1 MRNRLKALAVATVL
15 AVQTGAAVAAETM
28 RLEWVLQ
35 GQFAGPIV
43 AYDKGW
49 YKEAGIELELLPAGP
64 DIKPAV
70 TVAQGTDTFGIGH
83 PHQVIAARAN
93 GAPLVMVL
101 QFGQKSATTYIA
113 RKEAGIEK
121 VQDMPGHSV
130 GLWFGG
136 DEYEFQAMLAAAG
149 VPQDEV
155 KLVSQGFDIIGW
167 LNKDYDVMQV
177 TLFNELLQVY
187 DQGIGKEDLT
197 FLNPEDYGVQMTS
210 GGIFASEAT
219 IEEKPELVQAMV
231 DATMRGWQA
240 ALADPE
246 AAAETVVRYNG
257 ELTVPSQVAQIKAM
271 GELICFGPTLEG
283 RFGYSEMK
291 SWETSQK
298 VLLGARLIDAP
309 IELDQGFTNAFWEKA
324 PAAYRKVSCPAS

>member
-1 MRNRLKALAVATVL
+1 MRPRLKALALAAVL
-15 AVQTGAAVAAETM
+15 AALGGGARAAETM
-28 RLEWVLQ
+28 RLEWVMQ

-43 AYDKGW
+43 AHDKGW
-49 YKEAGIELELLPAGP
+49 YKEAGIDLELVPAGP

-70 TVAQGTDTFGIGH
+70 TVAQGVDTFGIGH

-113 RKEAGIEK
+113 RKDAGIGR
-121 VQDMPGHSV
+121 VQDMPGRSV

-136 DEYEFQAMLAAAG
+136 DEYEFLAMLKAAG
-149 VPQDEV
+149 VPQDDV
-155 KLVSQGFDIIGW
+155 KLVSQGFDIVGW

-187 DQGIGKEDLT
+187 DQGYKPTDLVY
-197 FLNPEDYGVQMTS
+197 LRPEDYGVQLTS
-210 GGIFASEAT
+210 GGIFATEAT
-219 IEEKPELVQAMV
+219 IKGKPELVQAMV

-246 AAAETVVRYNG
+246 AAAQTVVKYNG
-257 ELTVPSQVAQIKAM
+257 ELTVPSQVAQIRAM

-283 RFGYSEMK
+283 RFGQSTLA
-291 SWETSQK
+291 SWETAQK
-298 VLLGARLIDAP
+298 VLLGAKLIDGP
-309 IELDQGFTNAFWEKA
+309 VELEKGFTNAFWEKA
-324 PAAYRKVSCPAS
+324 PAEYRKVSCPGS